1 MNYKLI
7 TTLVAV
13 GLAVIFIIQNVEV
26 VEIRFLFWS
35 FAMSR
40 ALLMFFLLAP
50 GHHSGLVHGQ
60 HRQAEKDKGLRLSF
74 PRGTDG

>member
-13 GLAVIFIIQNVEV
+13 GLVVIFIVQNVDV

-40 ALLMFFLLAP
+40 SLLMFFVLAL
-50 GHHSGLVHGQ
+50 GIVAGWFMGSLA
-60 HRQAEKDKGLRLSF
+60 RQRKKQVSA
-74 PRGTDG
+74 

>member
-40 ALLMFFLLAP
+40 ALLMFFLLAL
-50 GHHSGLVHGQ
+50 GIIAGWFMGSIA
-60 HRQAEKDKGLRLSF
+60 RQRKIKTSV
-74 PRGTDG
+74 

>member
-40 ALLMFFLLAP
+40 ALLMFFLLAL
-50 GHHSGLVHGQ
+50 GIIAGWFMGSIA
-60 HRQAEKDKGLRLSF
+60 RQRRIKASA
-74 PRGTDG
+74 

>member
-40 ALLMFFLLAP
+40 ALLMFFVLAL
-50 GHHSGLVHGQ
+50 GIIAGWFMGSIA
-60 HRQAEKDKGLRLSF
+60 RQRRIKASA
-74 PRGTDG
+74 

>member
-40 ALLMFFLLAP
+40 ALLMFFLLAL
-50 GHHSGLVHGQ
+50 GIIAGWFMGSIA
-60 HRQAEKDKGLRLSF
+60 RQRKTRASA
-74 PRGTDG
+74 

>member
-7 TTLVAV
+7 TTLAAV

-40 ALLMFFLLAP
+40 ALLMFFLLAL
-50 GHHSGLVHGQ
+50 GIIAGWFMGSIA
-60 HRQAEKDKGLRLSF
+60 RQRKKKASA
-74 PRGTDG
+74 

>member
-7 TTLVAV
+7 TTLAAV
-13 GLAVIFIIQNVEV
+13 GLVVIFIVQNVEV

-40 ALLMFFLLAP
+40 ALLMFFVLAL
-50 GHHSGLVHGQ
+50 GIIAGWFMGGLA
-60 HRQAEKDKGLRLSF
+60 RQRKKQTSI
-74 PRGTDG
+74 